1 MPSGV
6 VLSSLRV
13 TAELDAG
20 AYARGA
26 DQKVAADQRM
36 VDSGN
41 KVAGAVEQ
49 TERRLGTSGTAL
61 ERLTRSIDPAYRAT
75 AQFEAGQRTLQRA
88 LDSGAISAEEH
99 GRRLELLS
107 QRYGPLITGGIA
119 AAGAVSTL
127 ATVSRGTGQDLEKLA
142 EAHEHVAGS
151 SRRTYE
157 GMVLVHEFLSG
168 NYRRAIGSG
177 TIELQNFGA
186 MQGIVA
192 AAMNPLVLAATAV
205 VGAFAL
211 IAYHAS
217 NDQAQLRQF
226 DAILKGMGTSS
237 DTTAAQ
243 LQAVVRQ
250 LRDTGTAANAAEEAV
265 KALAR
270 VQGINPGSAGTLLP
284 LARDIST
291 ATGDDLAKTATRI
304 AAAFATSTEA
314 AIKLVFEIAGPDGL
328 TVAEAANMRTMA
340 EHGDRAGALG
350 IAVSALSKR
359 FGGEFQDAMS
369 ESAKAAT
376 TLSSAWNHLLESL
389 AQTTAF
395 TTAKD
400 ALTGLVNAMGNVFS
414 GQRIQ
419 GAPGSPVDLYGN
431 PTITQPVPASPTTPG
446 ITSPGASNSLDTR
459 GLNVNTD
466 ALQRLT
472 TVLDAAVKQLPPGYG
487 LVTTSTVAG
496 RPGTPGSYHPGGEA
510 IDVQL
515 VGPNGPI
522 PNRGADTTG
531 LYEQLAAQ
539 AYLQNQQ
546 LFPGTSLAWGGRFGV
561 APGSNVA
568 DLMHFDAGPDRGT
581 LRPPLSQLAAG
592 LQYGPPISAA
602 GTATPAG
609 IVSNA
614 PSQEDLNRLKQQEEL
629 FQRNAAAAKKFGD
642 DELYAKTY
650 AEALATSS
658 LDGNARIYEAEQ
670 KASQAVE
677 LHRIELQKQSTIQD
691 LTTKGVLATA
701 EAFGKDEVAGLQAA
715 ALAQARLA
723 VVQGQALDVG
733 AKYTEILRNQ
743 AAEAINAAA
752 RALPGLIQQTA
763 ATERLADAA
772 IKGAGAE
779 HDAELQNQASAATH
793 DALAKA
799 IATGD
804 QALVDQAKAL
814 TDVTLAQIK
823 ANDAAKVRLD
833 LQNQNNQGQN
843 SIDVMRLEVSLQ
855 GQTTEEIQRQ
865 VALLQEK
872 QRLDALGASV
882 TQQERDNRL
891 AVVDAVGRQNIALA
905 EAQRAQ
911 QRLDDGVRQIAD
923 TVDNTLVK
931 AMQDAFDGKKVTDW
945 GATLKS
951 VVSQILSGIL
961 NFALIRPAIGSVVG
975 ALGFGNVASQ
985 FGSFGGIGGTSS
997 TSGGLNTGSLLQGGG
1012 LLKDLFGGS
1021 SSTEGGLFGGV
1032 NNFLNNTIGAN
1043 LGFAGS
1049 GIVNGTGAGAGI
1061 FTNLATGATSDVLGS
1076 GVASGLF
1083 GGTTFSGFLGGAGLG
1098 FGAGSLLNSLIGGN
1112 TLGGTVGSGLG
1123 SLAGAAIGS
1132 IVPGIGT
1139 LIGGLLGG
1147 AGGGLLGGL
1156 FGNNRPANNESA
1168 GGLNLATGQV
1178 TSFSSHGV
1186 AANDQAVQQFLQ
1198 PLQTFISNL
1207 LQVTGGQLQGTLGFQ
1222 AGSRDGS
1229 KLMYNNVPGF
1239 GSGELKITDIA
1250 TQLPQL
1256 EQILTHALT
1265 GISDTLKTV
1274 LDHVTDPSQ
1283 IQAAVQFAAVYDK
1296 LKEAAQDDFKAID
1309 AAIGQAD
1316 KNTGPFAQAMQQ
1328 LTTTF
1333 GTLHDQAVQF
1343 GLSVDVVD
1351 RSLARATQH
1360 LQQDFQT
1367 ALNQAFNQ
1375 ASNQGFVNDLQTAVT
1390 TYEQNINEAI
1400 ALGLGSQPS
1409 PTVDRIV
1416 ALFDRQI
1423 NTVLGQL
1430 TPSQLDTVIAN
1441 FTDLESSM
1449 QGLSSYS
1456 REAMDAIIA
1465 QTQALRGQAQA
1476 TQGATTAAQ
1485 DAAAAAAHEQQ
1496 LLQGIDQQVQQ
1507 YQQTFGAAFR
1517 QIHDFVLSLQ
1527 TAVSPFTSPESRLHA
1542 AQSQYQAL
1550 LAGAQGG
1557 DLASL
1562 QQISGS
1568 AQTYL
1573 QTIGQYYAS
1582 SAAGQALFAL
1592 VNAQLS
1598 ALGGGG
1604 PGPGKPTIVNDPNIQ
1619 PIDTSLKTLTA
1630 VTVAAGDTAAS
1641 QGEQTNALLTQIVAA
1656 VSTSNQSSGFTST
1669 QTFTK

>member
-1 MPSGV
+1 MASGV

-26 DQKVAADQRM
+26 DQKAAADQKM
-36 VDSGN
+36 IDSGD
-41 KVAGAVEQ
+41 KVAASVEQ

-61 ERLTRSIDPAYRAT
+61 EKLTRSIDPAYRAT

-107 QRYGPLITGGIA
+107 QRYGPLITGGVA

-142 EAHEHVAGS
+142 EAHEHVGTS
-151 SRRTYE
+151 SRKTYE

-177 TIELQNFGA
+177 TIELQNFGV

-192 AAMNPLVLAATAV
+192 AAMNPVVLAATAV

-237 DTTAAQ
+237 DTTATQ
-243 LQAVVRQ
+243 LQNVVRQ

-291 ATGDDLAKTATRI
+291 ATGDDLAKTATKI

-359 FGGEFQDAMS
+359 FGGEFQEAMS

-376 TLSSAWNHLLESL
+376 TLSAAWNHLLESL

-431 PTITQPVPASPTTPG
+431 PTVTQPVV
-446 ITSPGASNSLDTR
+446 PGATPSGNALDTR

-472 TVLDAAVKQLPPGYG
+472 TVLNAAVGTLPGGYG
-487 LVTTSTVAG
+487 LIATSTTG
-496 RPGTPGSYHPGGEA
+496 GQHQPGGYHPSGEA

-531 LYEQLAAQ
+531 LYGQLAAA

-546 LFPGTSLAWGGRFGV
+546 LFPGTSIAWGGRFGV
-561 APGSNVA
+561 TPGSNVA
-568 DLMHFDAGPDRGT
+568 DLMHFDAGPDRGH
-581 LRPPLSQLAAG
+581 LGPPLSQLAAQS
-592 LQYGPPISAA
+592 QYGPPISAA

-609 IVSNA
+609 IVNNA

-701 EAFGKDEVAGLQAA
+701 QAFGKDEVAGLQAA
-715 ALAQARLA
+715 AAAQAQLA
-723 VVQGQALDVG
+723 VVQGQAIDVG

-772 IKGAGAE
+772 VKGAGAE
-779 HDAELQNQASAATH
+779 HDAELQNQATAATH

-804 QALVDQAKAL
+804 QALVEQAKAL

-891 AVVDAVGRQNIALA
+891 AVVDAVGRQNIALV

-911 QRLDDGVRQIAD
+911 QRIDDGVRQIAD
-923 TVDNTLVK
+923 TVDNSLVK

-975 ALGFGNVASQ
+975 ALGFNSVASQ
-985 FGSFGGIGGTSS
+985 FGSFGGLGGASS
-997 TSGGLNTGSLLQGGG
+997 TGGGLNTGSLLQGGG

-1032 NNFLNNTIGAN
+1032 NNFLNNTIGTN
-1043 LGFAGS
+1043 LGFAPQLMSVGELQGLGVTASAGS
-1049 GIVNGTGAGAGI
+1049 SALTTTPLMGTG
-1061 FTNLATGATSDVLGS
+1061 S
-1076 GVASGLF
+1076 LF

-1112 TLGGTVGSGLG
+1112 TLGGTVGSGFG

-1207 LQVTGGQLQGTLGFQ
+1207 LQVTGGQLQGTIGFQ

-1239 GSGELKITDIA
+1239 GSGELKITDLA

-1309 AAIGQAD
+1309 AAIGQGS
-1316 KNTGPFAQAMQQ
+1316 KNTGPFATAMQQ

-1360 LQQDFQT
+1360 LRQDFQT

-1375 ASNQGFVNDLQTAVT
+1375 AGGQGFVNDLQTAVT

-1400 ALGLGSQPS
+1400 ALGLGNQPS
-1409 PTVDRIV
+1409 PTVDRIA

-1430 TPSQLDTVIAN
+1430 NPSQLDVVIAN
-1441 FTDLESSM
+1441 FTDLEGSM

-1476 TQGATTAAQ
+1476 TQDATAAQ
-1485 DAAAAAAHEQQ
+1485 LQFGLTTAQ

-1507 YQQTFGAAFR
+1507 YQQTFGAAFK
-1517 QIHDFVLSLQ
+1517 QISDFVKSLQ

-1542 AQSQYQAL
+1542 AQSQYQGL

-1582 SAAGQALFAL
+1582 SAAGQALFQQ

-1598 ALGGGG
+1598 ALSGTG
-1604 PGPGKPTIVNDPNIQ
+1604 PAGINQKPTIVNDPNI
-1619 PIDTSLKTLTA
+1619 PVIDTSLKTLTA
-1630 VTVAAGDTAAS
+1630 VAVAAGDTAAA

-1656 VSTSNQSSGFTST
+1656 VSTNNQSSGFTSG